1 MALFLQHVIDA
12 ITYGSQFALYALGIA
27 LIFGIMGLI
36 NFAHGELIMVGA
48 YTIILIGQPPWPVVV
63 IATIAVAIV
72 FALGMERVAFRPLRS
87 ANPSTLL
94 IASFAVSYGLQN
106 LAILIEGS
114 APQGTSVSTWLSE
127 SVQIGSVSIPKLDVV
142 TIGVTLVLLVA
153 LGLFL
158 QRTRM
163 GVQMRAAAEDFRM
176 ARILGV
182 KANTVIATAFAMSGL
197 LAGIG
202 AYLLV
207 AQTGEVAPDIGTNPV
222 LYAFVATVLGGMGSL
237 RGAVLGGYVFGAIF
251 VGLQAYLPLE
261 LRSYRDAFA
270 FAAVIVMLLVRPQG
284 LDRRQV
290 DGDPRLM
297 LGRAVLT
304 GIRAVWPLPALLVLV
319 VLAAEI
325 VWATS
330 GPVTKGVVVVALI
343 NLILVV
349 GLYVFVGNSG
359 VFSFGS
365 IGFAAIGAY
374 TAGLLVI
381 PSEQK
386 EILQPDLPGFIAQH
400 EFRKRR
406 RDADG
411 RPRGGDRRRR
421 VRDPAD
427 ALERLL
433 PQVLRRSR
441 CS

>member
-48 YTIILIGQPPWPVVV
+48 YTILLIGQPPWPVVV
-63 IATIAVAIV
+63 LATIVVAIV
-72 FALGMERVAFRPLRS
+72 FALAMERVAFRPLRG

-127 SVQIGSVSIPKLDVV
+127 SVEIGSITIPRLDVV

-163 GVQMRAAAEDFRM
+163 GVQMRAAAEDFQM
-176 ARILGV
+176 ASILGV

-207 AQTGEVAPDIGTNPV
+207 AQTGEVAPDIGNNPV
-222 LYAFVATVLGGMGSL
+222 LFAFVATVLGGMGSL

-284 LDRRQV
+284 L
-290 DGDPRLM
+290 
-297 LGRAVLT
+297 
-304 GIRAVWPLPALLVLV
+304 
-319 VLAAEI
+319 I
-325 VWATS
+325 VARSTAT
-330 GPVTKGVVVVALI
+330 
-343 NLILVV
+343 
-349 GLYVFVGNSG
+349 
-359 VFSFGS
+359 
-365 IGFAAIGAY
+365 
-374 TAGLLVI
+374 
-381 PSEQK
+381 
-386 EILQPDLPGFIAQH
+386 
-400 EFRKRR
+400 
-406 RDADG
+406 
-411 RPRGGDRRRR
+411 R
-421 VRDPAD
+421 V
-427 ALERLL
+427 
-433 PQVLRRSR
+433 
-441 CS
+441 